1 MSGNDDPEPPS
12 GIHGRPGTPAS
23 SGSDRGAPSVATR
36 GLSGVT
42 RDDAPSLPPGTS
54 MDPFAGVDLQA
65 LEKSL
70 LRPRSLFNAILSAF
84 VTLMTLLALV
94 PLFSVIW
101 MLMSRGGKRLG
112 IAVFTELPPVAL
124 EPGGGFGNAIV
135 GTLLIVGLATL
146 FSLPFGVLTAVFL
159 SQADNDN
166 RLAQGV
172 RFAAKVLT
180 GFPSILAG
188 VFAYGSVV
196 LLTGGFSA
204 FAGAVALS
212 ILMLPTI
219 TLTAE
224 DAIRMVPARMVEAS
238 VGMGA
243 TPTQTVWTVLLPT
256 AVPGIATG
264 AMLAVARAAGET
276 APLLFTALF
285 SNYWLI
291 SHGELDVM
299 RPTAS
304 LAVLIYNFAGVPFEN
319 QLELAW
325 AAALV
330 LVLLVLT
337 TNIIGQLLSARHPE

>member
-1 MSGNDDPEPPS
+1 MSIAEGS
-12 GIHGRPGTPAS
+12 GAHKRP
-23 SGSDRGAPSVATR
+23 
-36 GLSGVT
+36 
-42 RDDAPSLPPGTS
+42 DDAPPAEQERFDVADIL
-54 MDPFAGVDLQA
+54 DPFAGVDLAQ

-70 LRPRSLFNAILSAF
+70 RRPRSLFNACSSFL
-84 VTLMTLLALV
+84 VTAMTLAALV
-94 PLFSVIW
+94 PLFSVVW
-101 MLMSRGGKRLG
+101 MLLSHGGKRLG
-112 IAVFTELPPVAL
+112 WSSLTELPPAPL
-124 EPGGGFGNAIV
+124 EAGGGFGNAIL
-135 GTLLIVGLATL
+135 GTLVIVGLAAL
-146 FSLPFGVLTAVFL
+146 IAVPVGLMTAIFL
-159 SQADNDN
+159 SQADRDN
-166 RLAQGV
+166 RFAQGV

-204 FAGAVALS
+204 VAGAIALS

-219 TLTAE
+219 TLTSE
-224 DAIRMVPARMVEAS
+224 DAIRMVPAKMYEAS

-243 TPTQTVWTVLLPT
+243 TTTQTVWAVLLPT

-264 AMLAVARAAGET
+264 VMLAIARAAGET

-285 SNYWLI
+285 SNYWLA
-291 SHGELDVM
+291 SQGELDLM

-325 AAALV
+325 GAALV

-337 TNIIGQLLSARHPE
+337 TNIIGQFLSSRRVE

>member
-1 MSGNDDPEPPS
+1 MATVEGSGA
-12 GIHGRPGTPAS
+12 HKRP
-23 SGSDRGAPSVATR
+23 DGAPPAEHERFNVAEI
-36 GLSGVT
+36 L
-42 RDDAPSLPPGTS
+42 
-54 MDPFAGVDLQA
+54 DPFAGVDLGE

-70 LRPRSLFNAILSAF
+70 RRPRSLFNACASVL
-84 VTLMTLLALV
+84 VTAMTLAALV
-94 PLFSVIW
+94 PLFSVVW
-101 MLMSRGGKRLG
+101 MLLSHGGKRLG
-112 IAVFTELPPVAL
+112 LNALTELPPAPL
-124 EPGGGFGNAIV
+124 EAGGGFGNAIV
-135 GTLLIVGLATL
+135 GTLVIVGLAAL
-146 FSLPFGVLTAVFL
+146 IAVPVGLMTAIFL
-159 SQADNDN
+159 SLADRDS
-166 RLAQGV
+166 RLAQSV

-204 FAGAVALS
+204 VAGAIGLS

-219 TLTAE
+219 TLTSE
-224 DAIRMVPARMVEAS
+224 DAIRMVPAKMYEAS

-243 TPTQTVWTVLLPT
+243 TTTQTIWAVLLPT

-264 AMLAVARAAGET
+264 IMLAIARAAGET

-285 SNYWLI
+285 SNYWLV
-291 SHGELDVM
+291 SQGEVDLM

-325 AAALV
+325 GAALV

-337 TNIIGQLLSARHPE
+337 TNIIGQFLSNRRVE